1 MDIDTVKAGSV
12 GKWPGIFERLGVEVG
27 TGKHIPCPVC
37 GGKDR
42 FRFTDIDGKGT
53 WYCNQCTPRAG
64 DGFSLVQKVLGVD
77 FVDACKIVGDIIG
90 TVEPTKF
97 QPEKTITPEI
107 LRKIFK
113 ASKKTTKGDIVSRYL
128 MSRGL
133 NLIPEN
139 IRTTLKCWEPETKQ
153 DHPAMLAVFHL
164 SDGTAVTMHRTYLS
178 KEAEKLGIDSPK
190 KMFPTLKPMVG
201 GAVRLFRPTA
211 AGLIGLAEGIET
223 AIAVTQATEVPCW
236 AALSAQLMAVWEPT
250 PEITRVV
257 VYGDNDR
264 NYTGQ
269 RAAYKIANRLVINHK
284 LTVDVEIP
292 DKPGTDFL
300 DEIGG

>member
-1 MDIDTVKAGSV
+1 MDIETVKAESV
-12 GKWPGIFERLGVEVG
+12 GKWPGIFERLGIEVG

-37 GGKDR
+37 GGTDR

-53 WYCNQCTPRAG
+53 YICGQCGAG
-64 DGFSLVQKVLGVD
+64 NGFSLIQKVLGCN
-77 FVDACKIVGDIIG
+77 FVDACNTVNEIIG

-97 QPEKTITPEI
+97 QPEKTITPEL

-113 ASKKTTKGDIVSRYL
+113 ASKKTTKGDVVSRYL
-128 MSRGL
+128 VSRGL

-153 DHPAMLAVFHL
+153 DHPAMLAVFQL

-178 KEAEKLGIDSPK
+178 KDGGKLKIDSPK
-190 KMFPTLKPMVG
+190 KMFPALKPMSG
-201 GAVRLFRPTA
+201 GAVRLFKPTE

-223 AIAVTQATEVPCW
+223 AIAVTQATKVPCW
-236 AALSAQLMAVWEPT
+236 AALSAQLVAAWEPT
-250 PEITRVV
+250 PEIKQVV

-269 RAAYKIANRLVINHK
+269 RAAYKLANRLFINHK